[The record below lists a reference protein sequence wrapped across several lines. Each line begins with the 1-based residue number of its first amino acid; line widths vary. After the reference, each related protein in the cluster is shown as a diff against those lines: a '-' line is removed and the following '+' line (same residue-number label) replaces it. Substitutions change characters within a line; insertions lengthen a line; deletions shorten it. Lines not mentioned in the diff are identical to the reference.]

1 MLWQWP
7 APAPQT
13 LTETTAG
20 APATPEGHQPQTDI
34 EVITSGRAGEAHGR
48 AIEAAD
54 RIAREHGA
62 LDAAAASRLL
72 DYISGP
78 RPAALSEADW
88 QHLVNSSLNALRTNP
103 AKPAQAR
110 LAGILSTMARSHA
123 DPVLRLYALQHISF
137 WYSQEPDRSK
147 KKHLITLLS
156 ELSRGG
162 DEAGTATMVISDLQ
176 RAGKLPTGK
185 KDTVDITR
193 ASMRLLADGKASTDV
208 RITSLHTLT
217 DRQVS
222 EVLPEARRIA
232 EDRNELIILRKA
244 AIFAI
249 GRLGNP
255 VDDSDRL
262 KGLSKEHHRLA
273 QAANPALE
281 QLSK

>member
-1 MLWQWP
+1 
-7 APAPQT
+7 
-13 LTETTAG
+13 
-20 APATPEGHQPQTDI
+20 
-34 EVITSGRAGEAHGR
+34 
-48 AIEAAD
+48 
-54 RIAREHGA
+54 
-62 LDAAAASRLL
+62 
-72 DYISGP
+72 
-78 RPAALSEADW
+78 
-88 QHLVNSSLNALRTNP
+88 
-103 AKPAQAR
+103 
-110 LAGILSTMARSHA
+110 
-123 DPVLRLYALQHISF
+123 
-137 WYSQEPDRSK
+137 
-147 KKHLITLLS
+147 
-156 ELSRGG
+156 
-162 DEAGTATMVISDLQ
+162 MVISDLQ